1 MIVVFFI
8 LAPVAEE
15 LFFRGFLQNWLKK
28 RITAIYLG
36 VSAANVATS
45 VLFAGVHM
53 VGWGAEHGFMV
64 FAPSLLIGILY
75 DRTGRVSF
83 AIFLHSIY
91 NLNAAVV

>member
-1 MIVVFFI
+1 MLIVFFY

-15 LFFRGFLQNWLKK
+15 FFFRGFLHNWLKK
-28 RITAIYLG
+28 RITSMYLG
-36 VSAANVATS
+36 VSGANLVTS
-45 VLFAGVHM
+45 LLFAGVHM
-53 VGWGAEHGFMV
+53 VGWGAEHGLMV
-64 FAPSLLIGILY
+64 LAPSLLIGILY